1 LILSEQYWVLTNK
14 QYWVFFK
21 LEHFMIINIAC
32 MIYYYAVHIFETIMN
47 EFYLNYSLLVY
58 SNTTDF
64 IKVTYN
70 CLVFF
75 K

>member
-1 LILSEQYWVLTNK
+1 
-14 QYWVFFK
+14 
-21 LEHFMIINIAC
+21 MIINIAC